1 MKKSDL
7 PRLAFNDVDDWLVQR
22 ERQISV
28 ACRRIHQQKKWTLMN
43 VTNLREK
50 NLIWSRSL
58 FLNNYNRAKLL
69 CKEKYCLG
77 NLRWLFLKI
86 ESLDNS
92 NIK

>member
-1 MKKSDL
+1 MKKSEL

-50 NLIWSRSL
+50 KSYLIKKFISKQL
-58 FLNNYNRAKLL
+58 
-69 CKEKYCLG
+69 
-77 NLRWLFLKI
+77 
-86 ESLDNS
+86 
-92 NIK
+92 

>member
-50 NLIWSRSL
+50 KFYLIKKFISKQL
-58 FLNNYNRAKLL
+58 
-69 CKEKYCLG
+69 
-77 NLRWLFLKI
+77 
-86 ESLDNS
+86 
-92 NIK
+92 

>member
-28 ACRRIHQQKKWTLMN
+28 ACRRIHQQKKWTIMT

-50 NLIWSRSL
+50 KSYLIKKFISKQL
-58 FLNNYNRAKLL
+58 
-69 CKEKYCLG
+69 
-77 NLRWLFLKI
+77 
-86 ESLDNS
+86 
-92 NIK
+92 

>member
-50 NLIWSRSL
+50 KSYLIKKFISKQL
-58 FLNNYNRAKLL
+58 
-69 CKEKYCLG
+69 
-77 NLRWLFLKI
+77 
-86 ESLDNS
+86 
-92 NIK
+92 